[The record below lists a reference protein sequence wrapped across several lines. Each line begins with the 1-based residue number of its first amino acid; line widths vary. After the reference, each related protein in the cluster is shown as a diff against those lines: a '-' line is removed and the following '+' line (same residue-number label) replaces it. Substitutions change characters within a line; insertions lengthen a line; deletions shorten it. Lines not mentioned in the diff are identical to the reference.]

1 MLKFPD
7 ETTKSMFVFD
17 SSLTDPLAVDLDQ
30 DVEIPAKH
38 EVLQAAQIKK
48 NIIAENV
55 LEPNMSLTGRGVLV
69 ARVFVQP
76 KGQRVPIQIINPGV
90 EPVKL
95 YKGMK
100 VGDLQQVDVEM
111 KDPLFEPEDHI
122 CTSQDESNFKFNHLK
137 PDEKRMKHLLRSH
150 QDIYASSSGEFGLI
164 SLAEHKIQTREATP
178 IKQLPRR
185 LPNALRL
192 IVEEQVN
199 EMLEKK
205 VIKPSNSPWSST
217 IVLVRKK
224 DGTWRFCIDFR
235 ELN

>member
-1 MLKFPD
+1 MK
-7 ETTKSMFVFD
+7 
-17 SSLTDPLAVDLDQ
+17 
-30 DVEIPAKH
+30 IP
-38 EVLQAAQIKK
+38 
-48 NIIAENV
+48 IIPERV

-122 CTSQDESNFKFNHLK
+122 CTNQDESNFKFNLLK
-137 PDEKRMKHLLRSH
+137 PDEKRRMEHLLRSH
-150 QDIYASSSGEFGLI
+150 QDIYASSSGEFGLT
-164 SLAEHKIQTREATP
+164 SLAEQKIQTREATP

-185 LPNALRL
+185 LPNAL
-192 IVEEQVN
+192 
-199 EMLEKK
+199 
-205 VIKPSNSPWSST
+205 
-217 IVLVRKK
+217 
-224 DGTWRFCIDFR
+224 
-235 ELN
+235 